1 MIFSESLIIGIVFGS
16 LLSGWLLSLVCIRML
31 GILQQEGYAAK
42 PFLKWCFKKGN
53 LEERRLVLLSIS
65 LGLLVALFNLCFCF
79 WEYKIANLISVVPFA
94 GWIVFYYVSE
104 RKRALKVKTNP
115 TKRFIRLAV
124 CNFLFLSLISCGLGF
139 ACAAA
144 AMAIDEKWYYLFRF
158 VYFALL
164 PLALPLVIALSGSV
178 MKLYE
183 IPHGKKYLRK
193 SKKLLAQSSC
203 KMVGI
208 TGSYGKTSVK
218 NFAYAILSTKYRVI
232 ATPASYNTPLGI
244 ARAVS
249 ENGLDCDIFL
259 AEMGA
264 RKTGDIR
271 ELCDMVNPEY
281 GVVTGVCCQHLESFG
296 SLKNIQKEKGVLA
309 MRAQKVVLG
318 SSVETEKEGALK
330 EGVDFAAE
338 DVALSTDGVGFTLRI
353 KEDRIPVQTPL
364 LGRHAAEDIALA
376 SALCYLLG
384 MSFEEIAAGIKNIQ
398 PVPHRLQKSEANG
411 VTILD
416 DSYNSN
422 VEGAKVAVETLKLF
436 GGKKYVVTPGLV
448 ELGLIEE
455 KKNEELGA
463 LFLGLD
469 GVILVGETRVL
480 PLRNGFLKAGGEEE
494 KVVLVPSL
502 HKAQLWLGEHLAAGD
517 TVLFLN
523 DLPDKY

>member
-1 MIFSESLIIGIVFGS
+1 MIFSEPVIIGIVFGS
-16 LLSGWLLSLVCIRML
+16 ILSGWLLSLVCLRMT

-42 PFLKWCFKKGN
+42 PFLKWCYRHKN
-53 LEERRLVLLSIS
+53 LEARRLVLLAIS
-65 LGLLVALFNLCFCF
+65 LALLLALFNLCFCF
-79 WEYKIANLISVVPFA
+79 WGYKIANLISTVIFV
-94 GWIVFYYVSE
+94 GWIVFYFISE

-115 TKRFIRLAV
+115 TNRFIRLIV
-124 CNFLFLSLISCGLGF
+124 CNFLFLTLISCGLGF
-139 ACAAA
+139 ACTAASY
-144 AMAIDEKWYYLFRF
+144 AIDSKWYYLFRY

-164 PLALPLVIALSGSV
+164 PLALPLVIALSNSV

-183 IPHGKKYLRK
+183 IPHGKKFLRK
-193 SKKLLAQSSC
+193 ANKLLAASNC
-203 KMVGI
+203 KIVGI

-218 NFAYAILSTKYRVI
+218 NFANTILSGKYRVI

-244 ARAVS
+244 ARTVS
-249 ENGLDCDIFL
+249 EQGLDCDIFL

-264 RKTGDIR
+264 RKVGDIK

-281 GVVTGVCCQHLESFG
+281 GVITGVCCQHLESFG
-296 SLKNIQKEKGVLA
+296 SLKHIQEEKGVLA
-309 MRAQKVVLG
+309 KRADKVVLG
-318 SSVETEKEGALK
+318 STVEAEKEGALR
-330 EGVDFAAE
+330 EGVDFGAE
-338 DVALSTDGVGFTLRI
+338 DIVLSTSGTSFMLRL
-353 KEDRIPVQTPL
+353 KDEKVAVHTAL

-376 SALCYLLG
+376 SALAYLLG
-384 MSFEEIAAGIKNIQ
+384 MTPQEIAAGIKDIQ
-398 PVPHRLQKSEANG
+398 PVPHRLQKTEANG

-455 KKNEELGA
+455 KKNKELGA
-463 LFLGLD
+463 LFVGLD
-469 GVILVGETRVL
+469 GVILVGEVRVL
-480 PLRNGFLKAGGEEE
+480 PLRSGYLEAGGEEE
-494 KVVLVPSL
+494 KVKLVPSL
-502 HKAQLWLGEHLAAGD
+502 HKAQLLLAELLTEGD